1 MVSAGVGF
9 GGINC
14 VTMEARCGALLKELQ
29 VSLAL
34 PPLSLFKLFLKKGF
48 FTHSTER
55 KSFFFLV
62 LEFPKK
68 VFGLGS
74 FEKLNKEFYSRKK
87 GLDFSVRCFR
97 WCFFVFV

>member
-34 PPLSLFKLFLKKGF
+34 PPLSLFKLF
-48 FTHSTER
+48 
-55 KSFFFLV
+55 
-62 LEFPKK
+62 
-68 VFGLGS
+68 
-74 FEKLNKEFYSRKK
+74 
-87 GLDFSVRCFR
+87 
-97 WCFFVFV
+97 

>member
-34 PPLSLFKLFLKKGF
+34 PPLSLFKLFFKKGF

-55 KSFFFLV
+55 KSFFFSYSNFLKRFSDWVV
-62 LEFPKK
+62 LK
-68 VFGLGS
+68 
-74 FEKLNKEFYSRKK
+74 N
-87 GLDFSVRCFR
+87 
-97 WCFFVFV
+97 